1 MTYYMEGL
9 LQLEDWKIFFKP
21 TLLAS
26 SNPCASYATIVVY
39 NYVSSKHHKYLYY
52 MHRHLDS
59 VVNYDMWFLIMI
71 AMTFTHSGYFLGQ
84 IYC

>member
-9 LQLEDWKIFFKP
+9 LQLEDWKIF
-21 TLLAS
+21 
-26 SNPCASYATIVVY
+26 CASYATIVVY
-39 NYVSSKHHKYLYY
+39 NYVLSKHHKYLYY

-59 VVNYDMWFLIMI
+59 VVNYDLWFLIMI